1 MARLLAYNTQGD
13 VVQFEADAIP
23 ANGNPLVVDT
33 GGATGKA
40 GTSSAGAVTLN
51 KSAGLITTESVTTA
65 AGSDYTLTITNN
77 KVLAS
82 DLVFVNV
89 TNGSNT
95 GGSPTVGAV
104 TPAAGSLVI
113 KIHNSG
119 AAAFNGTLKIG
130 YTRFGM

>member
-33 GGATGKA
+33 GGATGKS

-65 AGSDYTLTITNN
+65 AGSDYTLTITNS

-82 DLVFVNV
+82 DLVFANV
-89 TNGSNT
+89 ANGSNT
-95 GGSPTVGAV
+95 GGSPCISTV

-113 KIHNSG
+113 KVHNAG